1 MNNKEL
7 QWFNIIKNDRD
18 LIEDSQIFN
27 LDRPFENEQLND
39 LLYYFRKKLNDSN
52 KYKRPHGALKD
63 AYLSLST
70 HYPENNLKRHID
82 ASGGIKK
89 HVKDI
94 EEELIGRYQLR
105 TVQNKCEEHI
115 NCMNTDIHPQEV
127 LDDIKSMVDKL
138 EDSVTEGESI
148 SKEEAVD
155 LIFEKWTKLNSNDY
169 SDFIQTGIKSLDKII
184 IGLETGKHMIIGARP
199 SIGKTALGLTLMAN
213 MCGAGNQ
220 VGFVSVETMKQGL
233 IERLAYIMTG
243 VSGNTFTSGQGVD
256 PTDFNKVGE
265 ALKDI
270 CQNKNY
276 IVEATSNR
284 SIRNVARII
293 RKMKRDNPELKVVI
307 VDYMQKIEAT
317 DKKNNTAGQISEV
330 SGVLTDLGKKLC
342 VRMITLAQLNRDSEK
357 DGKETPPSLHNFD
370 GSSAVE
376 KDADIAVL
384 IHRSRKGSY
393 QASEEGSTTESLFKD
408 YRGDVQTPDKLHT
421 ALIVAKNRDGRTGL
435 AKARY
440 NSPCTRFED
449 FDMYDKDSYQ
459 QF

>member
-39 LLYYFRKKLNDSN
+39 LLYYFRKNINSGN
-52 KYKRPHGALKD
+52 FKRLFNALKD

-70 HYPENNLKRHID
+70 HYPENDLKGHIQ
-82 ASGGIKK
+82 ASEGLKK
-89 HVKDI
+89 HDKDI
-94 EEELIGRYQLR
+94 EEELIGRYQKR
-105 TVQNKCEEHI
+105 TVQNKCEEYI
-115 NCMNTDIHPQEV
+115 NCSNMDVKPQEV
-127 LDDIKSMVDKL
+127 IDDIKSMVDKL

-155 LIFEKWTKLNSNDY
+155 LIFDKWTKLNSNDY
-169 SDFIQTGIKSLDKII
+169 SDFIQTGIESLDKII

-213 MCGAGNQ
+213 MCRAGNQ

-243 VSGNTFTSGQGVD
+243 VSSNTFTSGQGVD
-256 PTDFNKVGE
+256 PSDFNKVGE
-265 ALKDI
+265 ALKEI
-270 CQNKNY
+270 CQNNNY
-276 IVEATSNR
+276 IVEASSNR

-307 VDYMQKIEAT
+307 TDYMQKIEAT

-330 SGVLTDLGKKLC
+330 SGVLTDLGKKLG

-408 YRGDVQTPDKLHT
+408 HRGDVQTPDRLHT
-421 ALIVAKNRDGRTGL
+421 AFIVAKNRDGRTGL

-440 NSPCTRFED
+440 NSPCFRFED
-449 FDMYDKDSYQ
+449 FEMYDKDSYDS
-459 QF
+459 F

>member
-18 LIEDSQIFN
+18 LIEDSQIFSIEN
-27 LDRPFENEQLND
+27 PFENEQLNN
-39 LLYYFRKKLNDSN
+39 LLYYFRKNINGGNFRTLRN
-52 KYKRPHGALKD
+52 ALKD
-63 AYLSLST
+63 AFTTLAID
-70 HYPENNLKRHID
+70 YPNNQLKAEIQ
-82 ASGGIKK
+82 ASEALKK

-94 EEELIGRYQLR
+94 EESLIGKYQKR
-105 TVQNKCEEHI
+105 TVQNKCEEYL
-115 NCMNTDIHPQEV
+115 NCTHMDIHPQEV
-127 LDDIKSMVDKL
+127 LDDLKGMLDKL

-148 SKEEAVD
+148 SKEEAID

-169 SDFIQTGIKSLDKII
+169 SDFIQTGIQSLDNII

-220 VGFVSVETMKQGL
+220 VGFMSVETMKQGL

-256 PTDFNKVGE
+256 PADFNKVGE
-265 ALKDI
+265 ALKEI
-270 CQNKNY
+270 CQNQNY
-276 IVEATSNR
+276 IVEASSNR

-307 VDYMQKIEAT
+307 VDYLQKIEAT
-317 DKKNNTAGQISEV
+317 DKKNNTAGQIAEV
-330 SGVLTDLGKKLC
+330 SGVLTDLGKKLG

-384 IHRSRKGSY
+384 IHRSRQGSY
-393 QASEEGSTTESLFKD
+393 EASEEGQTTKSLFKD
-408 YRGDVQTPDKLHT
+408 HMGDLQTPDKLHT

>member
-52 KYKRPHGALKD
+52 KYKRPHGALKE
-63 AYLSLST
+63 AYKDLST

>member
-52 KYKRPHGALKD
+52 KYKRPHGALKE
-63 AYLSLST
+63 AYKDLST
-70 HYPENNLKRHID
+70 HYPENDLKRHID

-169 SDFIQTGIKSLDKII
+169 SDIIQTGIKSLDKII

-256 PTDFNKVGE
+256 PADLNKVGE
-265 ALKDI
+265 ALKEI

-307 VDYMQKIEAT
+307 VDYMQKIEAS

-330 SGVLTDLGKKLC
+330 SGVLTDLGKKLG

-408 YRGDVQTPDKLHT
+408 HRGDVQTPDKLHT

-449 FDMYDKDSYQ
+449 FDAFDKDSYQ

>member
-27 LDRPFENEQLND
+27 IENPFENEQLNN
-39 LLYYFRKKLNDSN
+39 LLYYFRKNINGGNFRTLRN
-52 KYKRPHGALKD
+52 ALKD
-63 AYLSLST
+63 AFTTLAID
-70 HYPENNLKRHID
+70 YPDNQLKAEIQ
-82 ASGGIKK
+82 ASEALKK

-94 EEELIGRYQLR
+94 EESLIGKYQKR
-105 TVQNKCEEHI
+105 TVQNKCEEYL
-115 NCMNTDIHPQEV
+115 NCTHMDIHPQEV
-127 LDDIKSMVDKL
+127 LDDLKGMLDKL

-169 SDFIQTGIKSLDKII
+169 SDFIQTGIKSLDNII

-220 VGFVSVETMKQGL
+220 VGFMSVETMKQGL

-243 VSGNTFTSGQGVD
+243 VSGNAFTSGQGVD
-256 PTDFNKVGE
+256 PADFNKVGE
-265 ALKDI
+265 ALKEI
-270 CQNKNY
+270 CQNQNY
-276 IVEATSNR
+276 IVEASSNR

-307 VDYMQKIEAT
+307 VDYLQKIEAT
-317 DKKNNTAGQISEV
+317 DKKNNTAGQIAEV
-330 SGVLTDLGKKLC
+330 SGVLTDLGKKLG

-384 IHRSRKGSY
+384 IHRSRQGSY
-393 QASEEGSTTESLFKD
+393 EASEEGQTTKSLFKD
-408 YRGDVQTPDKLHT
+408 HMGDLQTPDKLHT

>member
-52 KYKRPHGALKD
+52 KYKRPHGALKE
-63 AYLSLST
+63 AYKELST
-70 HYPENNLKRHID
+70 HYPENDLKRHID

-127 LDDIKSMVDKL
+127 LDDIKRMVDKL

-169 SDFIQTGIKSLDKII
+169 SDIIQTGIKSLDKII

-256 PTDFNKVGE
+256 PADLNKVGE
-265 ALKDI
+265 ALKEI

-307 VDYMQKIEAT
+307 VDYMQKIEAS

-330 SGVLTDLGKKLC
+330 SGVLTDLGKKLG

-408 YRGDVQTPDKLHT
+408 HRGDVQTPDKLHT

-440 NSPCTRFED
+440 NSPYTRFED
-449 FDMYDKDSYQ
+449 FDAFDKDSYQ

>member
-39 LLYYFRKKLNDSN
+39 LLYYFRKNINSGN
-52 KYKRPHGALKD
+52 FKRLFNALKD

-70 HYPENNLKRHID
+70 HYPENDLKGHIQ
-82 ASGGIKK
+82 ASEGLKK

-94 EEELIGRYQLR
+94 EEELIGRYQKR
-105 TVQNKCEEHI
+105 TVQNKCEEYI
-115 NCMNTDIHPQEV
+115 NCSNMDVKPQEV
-127 LDDIKSMVDKL
+127 IDDIKSMVDKL

-155 LIFEKWTKLNSNDY
+155 LIFDKWTKLNSNDY
-169 SDFIQTGIKSLDKII
+169 SDFIQTGIESLDKII

-213 MCGAGNQ
+213 MCRAGNQ
-220 VGFVSVETMKQGL
+220 VAFVSVETMKQGL

-256 PTDFNKVGE
+256 PSDFNKVGE
-265 ALKDI
+265 ALKEI
-270 CQNKNY
+270 CQNNNY
-276 IVEATSNR
+276 IVEASSNR

-307 VDYMQKIEAT
+307 TDYMQKIEAT

-330 SGVLTDLGKKLC
+330 SGVLTDLGKKLG

-408 YRGDVQTPDKLHT
+408 HRGDVQTPDRLHT
-421 ALIVAKNRDGRTGL
+421 AFIVAKNRDGRTGL

-449 FDMYDKDSYQ
+449 FEMYDKDSYDS
-459 QF
+459 F